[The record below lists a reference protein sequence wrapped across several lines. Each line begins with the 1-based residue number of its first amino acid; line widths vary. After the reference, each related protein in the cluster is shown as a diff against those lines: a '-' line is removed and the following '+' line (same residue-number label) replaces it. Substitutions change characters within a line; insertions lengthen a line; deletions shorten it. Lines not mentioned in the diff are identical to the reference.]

1 MEYNSFKKNK
11 LSNQYDSSYEDYNQG
26 IILYKKNDKKK
37 RKYIACNNNGKV
49 FYSDDED
56 ENFYQNLNLINKYM
70 NPKRKLSQNN
80 VIVYKNKLQKK
91 NSLINRYDFDEIINK
106 PKESKKT
113 KKNKRVH
120 FLEDD
125 FVKYI
130 DVESYK
136 KYNSLYTNKDSSLE
150 DGIHDKAYAKCTCI
164 IC

>member
-26 IILYKKNDKKK
+26 IILYKKNYKKK

-91 NSLINRYDFDEIINK
+91 NSLINRYDFDEIINN
-106 PKESKKT
+106 PKKSKKT
-113 KKNKRVH
+113 KKK
-120 FLEDD
+120 
-125 FVKYI
+125 
-130 DVESYK
+130 
-136 KYNSLYTNKDSSLE
+136 
-150 DGIHDKAYAKCTCI
+150 
-164 IC
+164 